1 MLVRRNLS
9 QRKALRMKQLIL
21 LTTAG
26 LLLGLLP
33 RSSAVA
39 EAANDQFRGSS
50 WRLISGK
57 FERNGKQVRLS
68 APRLQGFL
76 VFDSKD
82 HFLVAI
88 SRSGLSKIASK
99 PGPTGAIKENKG
111 ALRRSVACFGTYL
124 IDDAN
129 HTIKAHIEGSTVP
142 KWTGTNQQRR
152 FTITGDKLTWT
163 NSASAGG
170 AGTAELVWER
180 VR

>member
-1 MLVRRNLS
+1 M
-9 QRKALRMKQLIL
+9 
-21 LTTAG
+21 
-26 LLLGLLP
+26 
-33 RSSAVA
+33 
-39 EAANDQFRGSS
+39 
-50 WRLISGK
+50 
-57 FERNGKQVRLS
+57 S

-88 SRSGLSKIASK
+88 SRPGFSKIAS
-99 PGPTGAIKENKG
+99 GTGSRGAIKENK
-111 ALRRSVACFGTYL
+111 AVLQRSVACFGSYL

-142 KWTGTNQQRR
+142 KWTGTDQQRQ
-152 FTITGDKLTWT
+152 FTVAGDKLRWT

-180 VR
+180 VK